1 VAAAAAAAAVWFWLP
16 AGQYMAYVRLYM
28 PIQRQHILF
37 RGNDEQEFSSF
48 QRTQFVMLR
57 SRRVVDKALNNPT
70 VKQMDLGPA
79 AKSLSAADWLERQI
93 QVGTPDGPELPRVMV
108 LGDEPALPKVLVT
121 AVVDAYLEEM
131 SANQQAHQQKRI
143 DALKQILATYDERL
157 QRLQKTKNELA
168 RAAGASSDK
177 ILILQQELL
186 QKQLAQAKSELVT
199 VTADL
204 RRWELEAQMF
214 QGREGASPEVPEALI
229 DAQIDKDLE
238 KEIALRKKL
247 EERLAQAKTVLDNPD
262 DPTLK
267 RYREEL
273 EAQTKF
279 IDEQRKDPRVRER
292 VKAGLLAQ
300 QKADGKT
307 YSALLKDKIAFSRQ
321 LGKLLEAEVERL
333 QLEVKEL
340 NSKAIDLDSGR
351 IDLQQAE
358 AGVNLVKSELEKA
371 TVELPAPAR
380 VRRYDD
386 EAIVVAPDEFSRR
399 FKASGMGAASAVGA
413 VLLLGSFLEFHRR
426 RGRGPGVGSGGEG

>member
-1 VAAAAAAAAVWFWLP
+1 VAAAAAAAAVWFSLP

-28 PIQRQHILF
+28 PTRSPTLLYRPDGEPDF
-37 RGNDEQEFSSF
+37 ATF
-48 QRTQFVMLR
+48 QRAHLALLR
-57 SRRVVDKALNNPT
+57 SRRVVDKALNNPA

-93 QVGTPDGPELPRVMV
+93 KVGTPDGPELPRVMV

-143 DALKQILATYDERL
+143 ETLKQILATYDERL

-177 ILILQQELL
+177 ILLLQQELL

-204 RRWELEAQMF
+204 RRWELEEKVF
-214 QGREGASPEVPEALI
+214 QPREGASPEVPEALI

-238 KEIALRKKL
+238 KEIALRKKM
-247 EERLAQAKTVLDNPD
+247 EDRLAQAKTVLENPD
-262 DPTLK
+262 DPTMK
-267 RYREEL
+267 QYRREL
-273 EAQTKF
+273 EEKAKF

-292 VKAGLLAQ
+292 VKAGFLAQ
-300 QKADGKT
+300 QKTDGKT
-307 YSALLKDKIAFSRQ
+307 YSALLKDKIAFGRQ
-321 LGKLLEAEVERL
+321 LRKLLETEVERL
-333 QLEVKEL
+333 QREVKDL
-340 NSKAIDLDSGR
+340 NNKAIDLDSGK
-351 IDLQQAE
+351 IDLMQAE
-358 AGVNLVKSELEKA
+358 AGVTLVKSELDKA
-371 TVELPAPAR
+371 TVELPAPER

-386 EAIVVAPDEFSRR
+386 EAIVVAPEDIPRKLR
-399 FKASGMGAASAVGA
+399 AASLAGLGAFGA
-413 VLLLGSFLEFHRR
+413 VLLLSCFLQFSR
-426 RGRGPGVGSGGEG
+426 RGGR